1 MFDSSQQ
8 LNSSSSLFS
17 SEQSSSQGLLGWFV
31 AAKKSNGLTLG
42 SFLNCC
48 SWLEVYCFWASCERI
63 VRSPCLVGV

>member
-42 SFLNCC
+42 SFLNCF
-48 SWLEVYCFWASCERI
+48 SWLEVCCFWASCERI

>member
-17 SEQSSSQGLLGWFV
+17 SEQSSSQGLLGWLV
-31 AAKKSNGLTLG
+31 AAKKSNGLTPK

-48 SWLEVYCFWASCERI
+48 SWLEVHCFWASSRLLA
-63 VRSPCLVGV
+63 RSPHVEGA

>member
-31 AAKKSNGLTLG
+31 AAKKSNGLTPR
-42 SFLNCC
+42 SFLNCF
-48 SWLEVYCFWASCERI
+48 SWLEVHCFWASSMLLA
-63 VRSPCLVGV
+63 RSPHVEGA

>member
-42 SFLNCC
+42 SFLNCF
-48 SWLEVYCFWASCERI
+48 SWLDVYCFWTSFELI
-63 VRSPCLVGV
+63 VSSPRLVGA